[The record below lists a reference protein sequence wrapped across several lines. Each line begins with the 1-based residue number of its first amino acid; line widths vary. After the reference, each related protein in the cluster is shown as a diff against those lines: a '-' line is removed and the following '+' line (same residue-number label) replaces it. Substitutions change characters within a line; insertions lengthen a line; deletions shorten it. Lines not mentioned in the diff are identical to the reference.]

1 MTSSLNTNDSR
12 PAPHG
17 RGSAIEP
24 PNRFLKAHAVP
35 DYADFENDPEFLAE
49 LWRVPT
55 ELASPKGVPPNIPV
69 TLMRQ
74 P

>member
-1 MTSSLNTNDSR
+1 MTSSLDTSDPR

-35 DYADFENDPEFLAE
+35 DYAAGWPGQERLRDA
-49 LWRVPT
+49 
-55 ELASPKGVPPNIPV
+55 PV
-69 TLMRQ
+69 C
-74 P
+74 